1 MSEKLFSRV
10 TKYHAQIGATVKKDT
25 LNQLEW
31 NLLTEAKEQF
41 HRGEYEMALN
51 TFTACLAVT
60 EKTRNS
66 KDFAVRGAIV
76 HNIASCL
83 HHLGEIEAAQEYY
96 EQAINSFEKAKM
108 PVVEKLLYGDTNKRR
123 VDFVKERLIDISWG
137 RKPDIDKYL
146 DENGRKRPV
155 PAPPPELA
163 GEQKLS
169 SKWGEEEAPPPPWA
183 ERDMSAVNADYP
195 YDRRPAWMSAT
206 RRGGG
211 GARSGGAYASVGN
224 GAPRWP
230 ASLSPPSPPPRP
242 ALSPSPPRPLPLSA
256 LRASP
261 AAASLPPPPLSHRR
275 LTPSP
280 PPLLPPGPPGLE
292 EHSAGYDSADAGAGA
307 SAEDDA
313 TQEQAR
319 REWLQYYLQ
328 TSAWEQAE
336 ELVVTADE
344 REDLEYLRDR
354 ERRLGPTGGG
364 GSSYGREGQLLDGEL
379 LE

>member
-1 MSEKLFSRV
+1 VSEKLFSRV
-10 TKYHAQIGATVKKDT
+10 TKYHAQIGGQVKKET

-41 HRGEYEMALN
+41 HRAQYEEALN

-96 EQAINSFEKAKM
+96 EQAISSFEKANTG
-108 PVVEKLLYGDTNKRR
+108 VVEKLLYGDTNKRR

-155 PAPPPELA
+155 PVPPPA
-163 GEQKLS
+163 FASQDQKLS
-169 SKWGEEEAPPPPWA
+169 DKWGDEPPPPPWA
-183 ERDMSAVNADYP
+183 ARDMDAVNSDYP

-211 GARSGGAYASVGN
+211 GGAYATVNAAGPSSY
-224 GAPRWP
+224 AKPD
-230 ASLSPPSPPPRP
+230 SPPPAR
-242 ALSPSPPRPLPLSA
+242 
-256 LRASP
+256 
-261 AAASLPPPPLSHRR
+261 
-275 LTPSP
+275 
-280 PPLLPPGPPGLE
+280 G
-292 EHSAGYDSADAGAGA
+292 DVAD
-307 SAEDDA
+307 EPDDA

-319 REWLQYYLQ
+319 REWLQFYLQ
-328 TSAWEQAE
+328 TSDWHRAE

-354 ERRLGPTGGG
+354 ERRLGPARAGEVEEEARAPAPAAESY
-364 GSSYGREGQLLDGEL
+364 SSSQATEGLLIQ
-379 LE
+379 

>member
-1 MSEKLFSRV
+1 MSHDERGVADVSEKLFSRV

-211 GARSGGAYASVGN
+211 GARGGGAYASVGN
-224 GAPRWP
+224 
-230 ASLSPPSPPPRP
+230 
-242 ALSPSPPRPLPLSA
+242 
-256 LRASP
+256 
-261 AAASLPPPPLSHRR
+261 
-275 LTPSP
+275 
-280 PPLLPPGPPGLE
+280 GPPGLE

>member
-10 TKYHAQIGATVKKDT
+10 TKYHAQIGGQVKKET

-41 HRGEYEMALN
+41 HRAQYEEALN

-96 EQAINSFEKAKM
+96 EQAIASFEKANTGM
-108 PVVEKLLYGDTNKRR
+108 VEKLLYGDTNKRR

-155 PAPPPELA
+155 PVPPPTFA
-163 GEQKLS
+163 AQNQKLS
-169 SKWGEEEAPPPPWA
+169 DKWGDEPPPPPWA
-183 ERDMSAVNADYP
+183 ARDMDAVNSDYP

-211 GARSGGAYASVGN
+211 GGSYATLDTGGRSSGYQRNDYSASH
-224 GAPRWP
+224 
-230 ASLSPPSPPPRP
+230 
-242 ALSPSPPRPLPLSA
+242 
-256 LRASP
+256 
-261 AAASLPPPPLSHRR
+261 SHNV
-275 LTPSP
+275 
-280 PPLLPPGPPGLE
+280 
-292 EHSAGYDSADAGAGA
+292 ASADEA
-307 SAEDDA
+307 DDA

-328 TSAWEQAE
+328 TSDWDRAE

-354 ERRLGPTGGG
+354 ERRLGPAHVPEPEHEEQPPAPAGDS
-364 GSSYGREGQLLDGEL
+364 GSSSQAAEGLLIH
-379 LE
+379 